1 MLAATAVAYAKAG
14 MQLHVCFWLGIP
26 GLKKEAI
33 IIIDELY
40 SNGSSYCI
48 RSICVPYYAHVK
60 LFLLYSFDFH
70 GRLHSNHLHLMAA

>member
-33 IIIDELY
+33 IIVDELY
-40 SNGSSYCI
+40 CNGSSYYI

-60 LFLLYSFDFH
+60 LFFYYI
-70 GRLHSNHLHLMAA
+70 HLISTGDCIVITCI